1 MILKMNKPIKYSCP
15 KCGSKTF
22 TTGTMWV
29 SRSVFS
35 KIFDIQ
41 NRRYSA
47 VICTLCKYT
56 EFYHLP
62 LKRLGEVLEYTTDK

>member
-1 MILKMNKPIKYSCP
+1 MKMNKPIKYSCP

-22 TTGTMWV
+22 STGTMWV
-29 SRSVFS
+29 SRSIFS

-41 NRRYSA
+41 SRRYSA
-47 VICTLCKYT
+47 VICSACKYT

-62 LKRLGEVLEYTTDK
+62 LKRLSEVLEYTTNK